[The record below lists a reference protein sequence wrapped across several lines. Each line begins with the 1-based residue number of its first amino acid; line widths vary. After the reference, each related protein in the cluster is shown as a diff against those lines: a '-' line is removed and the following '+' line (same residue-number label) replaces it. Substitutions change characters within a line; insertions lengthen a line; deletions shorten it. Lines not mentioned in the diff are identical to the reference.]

1 MEEICDSP
9 QESQASQDTMTDLS
23 NERQIL
29 VKGQQ
34 FEKMPE
40 DLFIPPDAL
49 EIFLDAFSGPM
60 DLLLYLIRKHNFDIL
75 DIPIAEITIQYMEY
89 VELMKNLKLELAA
102 DYLVMAAMLAEIKSR
117 MLLPRQPVDD
127 AGEEIDPR
135 AELVKRLQ
143 EYERFKAAAD
153 NINALPQVGR
163 NVLLIDKVELPKES
177 PKTTI
182 PDIKMDDLMAAF
194 LEVLK
199 RSELLATH
207 RVEKEAL
214 SVRERMTFIL
224 DSLTKQS
231 TVRFEQFF
239 NKNEGRMGVVVTFL
253 AMLELLKESLIDM
266 VQTEPFGPIH
276 LKALEYETDEE
287 AYQ

>member
-1 MEEICDSP
+1 MEESCETSLEHEHDIKLLVHHSK
-9 QESQASQDTMTDLS
+9 QV
-23 NERQIL
+23 L
-29 VKGQQ
+29 VKGKL
-34 FEKMPE
+34 FDKMPE

-49 EIFLDAFSGPM
+49 EIFLDAFSGPL

-75 DIPIAEITIQYMEY
+75 DIPIAEITVQYMEY
-89 VELMKNLKLELAA
+89 VELMKDLKLELAA

-117 MLLPRQPVDD
+117 MLLPRQPVDEQ
-127 AGEEIDPR
+127 GEEIDPR

-153 NINALPQVGR
+153 NLSQLPQVGR
-163 NVLLIDKVELPKES
+163 DVLLVEPIQIPKAV
-177 PKTTI
+177 PKSVT
-182 PDIKMDDLMAAF
+182 PDVQLEDLMAAF

-207 RVEKEAL
+207 KVEKDAL
-214 SVRERMTFIL
+214 SVRERMTVIL
-224 DSLTKQS
+224 DRLNTESI
-231 TVRFEQFF
+231 VRFEQFF
-239 NKNEGRMGVVVTFL
+239 NSGEGRMGVVVTFL
-253 AMLELLKESLIDM
+253 AMLELLKEHLIDM